1 MEKSPHD
8 SPSDTNKRIAELKR
22 LMRETERELKTL
34 TGERPH
40 TSNLADDDALREGAE
55 HFRLV
60 IEDSEQV
67 FLYTH
72 SRDHRFEYL
81 SPSTLAVLGYEP
93 EELVGQPYEQLLI
106 PGDMENDKVPI
117 WTEKAMQQGK
127 PTPLYLASVEH
138 KDGRRIVLEIQEI
151 PILRHGSVVGIHGIA
166 RDISQRA
173 MAQEATKK
181 SESRFRAVFEQAAV
195 GMCLV
200 SEKGKFLRTN
210 RRFCEIIGYTAREF
224 LERDCIET
232 THPDDREMD
241 AERVSR
247 VLAGEF
253 QNQTWEKRYL
263 HKNGTTVWCR
273 ISLSLIP
280 GESDRERQFM
290 GVIEDITQRRKRDE
304 QLHMLEKCVSHIN
317 DMVVVTEA
325 EPLDEPGPRIVYVND
340 AFVSRTGYTREE
352 VMGKSPRF
360 LQGPKTQSDAL
371 DRIRTALTK
380 CQPVREELINY
391 TKSGKAFW
399 LEIDIVPIADVK
411 GRFTHMIAIER
422 DITQRRQ
429 DEKMFRQNQTMLR
442 IAGSMAHL
450 GGWSVDLLD
459 QKITF
464 SDETFIIHDLPLGQ
478 TPTFEE
484 AFAFYP
490 PEYREIVAEN
500 FRLLSTDG
508 IPYDFESEMITAK
521 GRRIWVRSMA
531 EPERDSS
538 GQIVRINGSIQDISA
553 TKEAEKI
560 LKQNQ
565 TMLRVAGNAAR
576 LGGWHIDL
584 PDYKLS
590 WTEEIFVVF
599 DLTPGQTP
607 EFEEAISYFPPVY
620 RDMVLENMSLLAT
633 EGTSFDIELEVITA
647 KERRIWVRAIGEAQ
661 RDKTGKIIGANG
673 AFQDISKSKTIELM
687 LTQNQKMLRVAGTMA
702 LLGGWSIELPDKLFW
717 SDETA
722 LIHDAAPGETPN
734 LEDAIAF
741 YKPEYHEMVANH
753 VDLLAT
759 KGIPFE
765 FESEMITAKK
775 REIWVRAN
783 GSAERDSSGK
793 IIRISGALQ
802 DITKSKKA
810 DLALIASNRALK
822 LLSSCSEIL
831 VRSKNEA
838 ELISDICK
846 IAIEVGGFKL
856 AAVGYLQDDDEKT
869 IKIQTSFGKGQEYLA
884 DLQVSGCEQ
893 DQSGQGPAGKAIR
906 SGKPVII
913 PDVSKDP
920 TFSPWLKKARDNGI
934 SGVYALPLKTDN
946 STLGV
951 LVLYTSE
958 VRDTPNQDE
967 VDLLSELADDLS
979 YGITHTR
986 SEIERCRME
995 VAMQKMAVKSS
1006 SSASKDLFRKLA
1018 ANMEE
1023 ALDADAVI
1031 LSCVMPEK
1039 PGKARTIAVIVDGE
1053 EQSNFEYEISESPC
1067 RNLLSNEEF
1076 IVPKDLAVSFPESP
1090 QLQRIDAESYIG
1102 RVLTNSNNEPIGC
1115 LFALYHRPLKAS
1127 KFLSSTLQI
1136 FASRASAELARRS
1149 SDARLQEQASLLDRA
1164 RDAILVHDMDQS
1176 IRYCNHGARE
1186 LYGWGDDD
1194 LIGKSAVELLYPDR
1208 EKHNAA
1214 LKATLATG
1222 DWQGE
1227 IEKINKAGETIIVDD
1242 RWTLVTD
1249 QKGNAAAILSI
1260 ATDITERKK
1269 LEQQFLRAQRM
1280 ESIGTLAGGIAHDLN
1295 NVLSPIMMSIE
1306 MLKADEADPAKLE
1319 ILDILKTS
1327 SQRGADMVRQVLSF
1341 ARGMEGQKLELQVGD
1356 LITEIK
1362 NLANDTFLKNIKVQT
1377 DVPDDLWT
1385 VLGDSSQLH
1394 QALLNLCVNARDAM
1408 PEGGLLSIVASNQM
1422 LDEHYAGMNI
1432 EARSGPYL
1440 CIQLEDTGT
1449 GMPPEVLD
1457 RIFDPFFT
1465 TKAHGEG
1472 TGLGLSTTI
1481 SIVQG
1486 HGGFIR
1492 AYSETGVGT
1501 RFSVYIPAQM
1511 KSDANTTGK
1520 SENLKA
1526 ESLRGEGQLILV
1538 VDDEADIRKITKQT
1552 LEAFGYRVVLAPNG
1566 SEATAI
1572 YGDRG
1577 EEIAAVFTDMMM
1589 PIMDGPATIEALMQM
1604 DPEVRVI
1611 AASGLNI
1618 KGMAAKATNVGAKHF
1633 LPKPYTAEMLLKTLH
1648 TVLHT

>member
-490 PEYREIVAEN
+490 PEYRE
-500 FRLLSTDG
+500 
-508 IPYDFESEMITAK
+508 
-521 GRRIWVRSMA
+521 
-531 EPERDSS
+531 
-538 GQIVRINGSIQDISA
+538 
-553 TKEAEKI
+553 
-560 LKQNQ
+560 
-565 TMLRVAGNAAR
+565 
-576 LGGWHIDL
+576 
-584 PDYKLS
+584 
-590 WTEEIFVVF
+590 
-599 DLTPGQTP
+599 
-607 EFEEAISYFPPVY
+607 
-620 RDMVLENMSLLAT
+620 MVLENMSLLAT